1 MAPPTGSA
9 ATAPLDHPRD
19 AYLAPIQGDRTPNAP
34 PPLPVPRPNPPRHL
48 ARGPGPRG
56 RDRLLG
62 HVLPTEGAF
71 GAYLGIWP
79 LWIERLGAP
88 VTVVGLVLGSSGLL
102 RLFVL
107 APSATLAER
116 FGARRLIIGARTA
129 AGLGLLS
136 AAFAQ
141 HWSHLFV
148 MVVLSALG
156 EIAFPL
162 IQSHVAT
169 HAAPKRVRSFTLV
182 FTVGPSVALGLGPL
196 LSGALIAL
204 SGLRAAFVL
213 AAVLTAL
220 SVLCFARLRGF
231 DHDAGATPV
240 APASYRDALA
250 ETSIRRLL
258 ALQGATVF
266 ALALGTSFV
275 PTFLEDVRGFSA
287 ATIAQMGAGAAV
299 GSALFGLA
307 VSRVGRLQRAPF
319 VGAAIAVGALGV
331 GFVIFLTTA
340 STILLAVAWVCRGGL
355 FAARPPRSDTGRGPS
370 PSAR

>member
-1 MAPPTGSA
+1 MARLRS
-9 ATAPLDHPRD
+9 LF
-19 AYLAPIQGDRTPNAP
+19 
-34 PPLPVPRPNPPRHL
+34 
-48 ARGPGPRG
+48 RGPTPRLTWHVGLG
-56 RDRLLG
+56 REVGTVFWAMFFL
-62 HVLPTEGAF
+62 EGAF

-79 LWIERLGAP
+79 LWVERLGAP

-107 APSATLAER
+107 APSAALADR
-116 FGARRLIIGARTA
+116 FGARRLIIGARVA

-136 AAFAQ
+136 AALAQ
-141 HWSHLFV
+141 HCSHLFV

-156 EIAFPL
+156 ELAFPL

-169 HAAPKRVRSFTLV
+169 HAAANRVRSFTLV

-204 SGLRAAFVL
+204 WGLRAAFVL

-231 DHDAGATPV
+231 GHDAGTAPV

-287 ATIAQMGAGAAV
+287 AAIAQMGAGRPSAPRCSAWSSP
-299 GSALFGLA
+299 GS
-307 VSRVGRLQRAPF
+307 
-319 VGAAIAVGALGV
+319 GASSGA
-331 GFVIFLTTA
+331 
-340 STILLAVAWVCRGGL
+340 
-355 FAARPPRSDTGRGPS
+355 PS
-370 PSAR
+370 PVPPSRSARSASASSSS

>member
-1 MAPPTGSA
+1 
-9 ATAPLDHPRD
+9 
-19 AYLAPIQGDRTPNAP
+19 
-34 PPLPVPRPNPPRHL
+34 
-48 ARGPGPRG
+48 
-56 RDRLLG
+56 
-62 HVLPTEGAF
+62 
-71 GAYLGIWP
+71 
-79 LWIERLGAP
+79 
-88 VTVVGLVLGSSGLL
+88 
-102 RLFVL
+102 
-107 APSATLAER
+107 
-116 FGARRLIIGARTA
+116 
-129 AGLGLLS
+129 
-136 AAFAQ
+136 
-141 HWSHLFV
+141 

-169 HAAPKRVRSFTLV
+169 HAAPNRVRSFTLV

-355 FAARPPRSDTGRGPS
+355 FAAWALFAAALGEAAAERHRARAFALCEMTGGTALSLAPMAAGPLYAARPALPMLTAAILAGLLVPVLLAVQRRAPPDMSEAVAAPLAGSPVDPLPPDDSAAASPGVPS
-370 PSAR
+370 TAGTL